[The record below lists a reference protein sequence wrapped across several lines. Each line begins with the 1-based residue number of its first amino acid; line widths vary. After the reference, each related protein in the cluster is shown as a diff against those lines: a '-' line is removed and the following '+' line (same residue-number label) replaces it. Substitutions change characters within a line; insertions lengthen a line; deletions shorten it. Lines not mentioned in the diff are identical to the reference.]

1 MAIVIL
7 HASIRDL
14 ESVLYLEKVC
24 FEEDAW
30 TILDLTYALSA
41 PNRIRFKALV
51 DENFAGFAA
60 AENHTKECIS
70 WITTIAVLP
79 EYRNRGVA
87 SALLN
92 ACEADLSYPKVR
104 LAVNVHNI
112 AAIRLYRKYGY
123 KEIETWKN
131 YYMNGDNALIME
143 KQL

>member
-24 FEEDAW
+24 FEGDAW

-41 PNRIRFKALV
+41 PNKIRFKALV

-70 WITTIAVLP
+70 WITTIAVRP

-87 SALLN
+87 SALLD
-92 ACEADLSYPKVR
+92 ACEACFSFPKVR
-104 LAVNVHNI
+104 LAVNVNNF

-123 KEIETWKN
+123 REIETWNN